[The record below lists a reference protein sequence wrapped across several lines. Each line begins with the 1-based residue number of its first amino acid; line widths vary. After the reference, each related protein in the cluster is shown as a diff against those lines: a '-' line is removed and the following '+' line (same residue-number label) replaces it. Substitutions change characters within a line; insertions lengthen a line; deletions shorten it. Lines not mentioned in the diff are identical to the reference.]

1 MQLLQSTE
9 ALWAYENDSYLFGR
23 SKSEIAIVLTMVD
36 KEMKNFDEA
45 VFKRE
50 RIVEA

>member
-1 MQLLQSTE
+1 
-9 ALWAYENDSYLFGR
+9 
-23 SKSEIAIVLTMVD
+23 MVD

-45 VFKRE
+45 VFKGE